1 MKRRSIVLM
10 LATTLLTGA
19 LSAGT
24 AEAAGQNQE
33 RAAGVAG
40 QAQAYVQSQATALD
54 TIQERGVLR
63 VGTTGDYKPLSY
75 YNKDTNQYEGIEIDL
90 ANSLG
95 QALGVQVEFVP
106 TTWPTLM
113 EDTLNGKFDVA
124 MSGFTKTAARQ
135 RVAYLSDGYITFGK
149 TALMRKSDAGKYTSL
164 EAMNRPE
171 VRVGVNPGGTNEK
184 FVRQYLPNATVT
196 VHDKNAEIPG
206 LVADGTFD
214 IMITDSLEAIRYS
227 HENEVLGTPLL
238 ENLFTKNQFGVL
250 MKRDEALLHFV
261 NAWLAQQELE
271 GNIDKVEQA
280 HLK

>member
-1 MKRRSIVLM
+1 MKRWSMVLM

-19 LSAGT
+19 VSPGT
-24 AEAAGQNQE
+24 AEAAGQNQGS
-33 RAAGVAG
+33 ATAVTG
-40 QAQAYVQSQATALD
+40 QAQVYVQPQASALD

-90 ANSLG
+90 ANSLA

-113 EDTLNGKFDVA
+113 EDTLNDKFDVA
-124 MSGFTKTAARQ
+124 MSGITKTAARQ

-149 TALMRKSDAGKYTSL
+149 TALMRKADAGKYPSL

-238 ENLFTKNQFGVL
+238 DNLFTKNQFGVL

>member
-1 MKRRSIVLM
+1 MKRWGVALM
-10 LATTLLTGA
+10 LAATLLTGVF
-19 LSAGT
+19 SAG
-24 AEAAGQNQE
+24 AAGTSS
-33 RAAGVAG
+33 AAQV
-40 QAQAYVQSQATALD
+40 SALD
-54 TIQERGVLR
+54 TIQERGVIR

-75 YNKDTNQYEGIEIDL
+75 YNKDTNSYEGIEIDL
-90 ANSLG
+90 ANSLA
-95 QALGVQVEFVP
+95 QALGVKVEFVP

-124 MSGFTKTAARQ
+124 MSGITKTAARQ

-149 TALMRKSDAGKYTSL
+149 TALMRKADAAKYTSL
-164 EAMNRPE
+164 DAMNRPE

-206 LVADGTFD
+206 LVANGTFD

-238 ENLFTKNQFGVL
+238 DNLFTKNQFGVL
-250 MKRDEALLHFV
+250 MKRDEALLNFV

-271 GNIDKVEQA
+271 GNIDRIEQA
-280 HLK
+280 HLNR